1 MFGFKTDLICCNG
14 ELQITTT
21 DGQSIQVMTTVDG
34 QTIPLQLMTHD
45 GQHIT
50 SEMESQ
56 LQHVGVENSEDMVS
70 AITVS
75 KHIIKVKSKY

>member
-1 MFGFKTDLICCNG
+1 ML

-50 SEMESQ
+50 PEMESQ
-56 LQHVGVENSEDMVS
+56 LQQVGVENSEGMVS

-75 KHIIKVKSKY
+75 KDVIIVKSKY

>member
-1 MFGFKTDLICCNG
+1 
-14 ELQITTT
+14 
-21 DGQSIQVMTTVDG
+21 MTTVDG

-50 SEMESQ
+50 TEMESQ
-56 LQHVGVENSEDMVS
+56 LQHVGVENSEGIVS

-75 KHIIKVKSKY
+75 KLIIRIKRKY

>member
-1 MFGFKTDLICCNG
+1 MYLICCIT

-45 GQHIT
+45 SQDIT
-50 SEMESQ
+50 PEMESQ
-56 LQHVGVENSEDMVS
+56 LQHVGVENSEGMVS

-75 KHIIKVKSKY
+75 KHTIKVKRKY